1 VALFNAFAVNATYG
15 ENETALLVNIGSEN
29 MDIAIQQGG
38 ELLFAR
44 NTTPGGAAFTSAIQ
58 QAFATST
65 GKAEQMKVA
74 KADVTPRG
82 QAKYADSTSEKVA
95 NAIMG
100 VAGQLAGL
108 IQSTLMIARAQ
119 AKLPDLKIDRVLL
132 AGGGASLKGLDL
144 YLKQAMG
151 VPVERMDPFA
161 ISDLSAL
168 RKFEVVGPDAEA
180 LMQYTL
186 TRNVRKLSVGQVVYS
201 AMCYETGG
209 MLDDGTAFRLGPDN
223 FRWICGDDYCGV
235 WLREQAE
242 KLGLKV
248 WVKSSTDQ
256 MHNISVQGPKSREIL
271 KQVVWTKPD
280 QPTVEELGW
289 FRFTIGRLGD
299 PNGPSIIVS
308 RTGYTG
314 ELGFEVWCHPK
325 DAPALWDAV
334 WDAGRAYQVAP
345 LGLDALDM
353 LRIEAGLIFYG
364 YEFADQTD
372 PFGQLKR
379 GTHIRLT
386 LRLEDPDHFHRRKA
400 TFSGRTDRWWIQQL
414 GLSTRR
420 EEECREK

>member
-1 VALFNAFAVNATYG
+1 
-15 ENETALLVNIGSEN
+15 
-29 MDIAIQQGG
+29 
-38 ELLFAR
+38 
-44 NTTPGGAAFTSAIQ
+44 
-58 QAFATST
+58 
-65 GKAEQMKVA
+65 
-74 KADVTPRG
+74 
-82 QAKYADSTSEKVA
+82 
-95 NAIMG
+95 
-100 VAGQLAGL
+100 
-108 IQSTLMIARAQ
+108 
-119 AKLPDLKIDRVLL
+119 
-132 AGGGASLKGLDL
+132 
-144 YLKQAMG
+144 
-151 VPVERMDPFA
+151 
-161 ISDLSAL
+161 
-168 RKFEVVGPDAEA
+168 
-180 LMQYTL
+180 
-186 TRNVRKLSVGQVVYS
+186 
-201 AMCYETGG
+201 
-209 MLDDGTAFRLGPDN
+209 
-223 FRWICGDDYCGV
+223 V

-334 WDAGRAYQVAP
+334 WDAGQAHQIAP

-372 PFGQLKR
+372 PFEAGIGFTVPLKSK
-379 GTHIRLT
+379 
-386 LRLEDPDHFHRRKA
+386 EDDFIGRESLIRRKENPQKKLVGLELHANEPAAKGDSVHVGRSQVGEITSGTRSPILKKSIALCHIDVNYAEIGSEVEVGKIDGHQKRIPA
-400 TFSGRTDRWWIQQL
+400 TVVRFPHYDPEK
-414 GLSTRR
+414 TRVGA
-420 EEECREK
+420 